1 MTSADTPSEAVA
13 ILLHRLNTKF
23 TNYSI
28 RNLQQHP
35 DYPSLL
41 SINHTLNQLQ
51 IDNIALRATYE
62 QLQHELPKPLLVHTQ
77 EDGGTYRVVDNLDEE
92 QVYFVDKKGKL
103 QAQAKEAF
111 LKSWNG
117 VAMLVDEQTK
127 GIEQDYALNR
137 ARDFLDGAKLPL
149 ATLGLLLLVG
159 YVFFYTNHLSSG
171 FDYLFLLTKALGV
184 TMTIPLMIRLVDK
197 QNPFVNKLCHSSKA
211 GGKTDC
217 SSILDSPAARVL
229 GVLTWSEVGFLY
241 FTTLFFY
248 LLLFK
253 AHANVLVAA
262 LAVLAAPYTVY
273 SLYYQWKV
281 ARQWCRLCLAVQAVL
296 LLELAL
302 AIAYFSNVG
311 INPVSWPSI
320 LVLVL
325 IAVVMVSAYGLL
337 KPVLV
342 GWKSYQQ
349 QLPRLNRIKYKPAVF
364 QALLKEKAPMDMAGV
379 TPIQLANPEGEHQI
393 TIVSNPKCGPCVK
406 MHQKLS
412 GILKNKENVSVQEI
426 FLTSDN
432 KDSIAYRIATNM
444 LRLHQSADI
453 QIAKEAIAAYYEE
466 YSSDDEGWLQKYDQV
481 KEDNAKAEQTLEQHI
496 AWCRKK
502 EISATPLV
510 LYNGYRLPQEYS
522 VEDLDYLLD

>member
-13 ILLHRLNTKF
+13 TLLHRLNTKF

-103 QAQAKEAF
+103 QAQSKEAF

-127 GIEQDYALNR
+127 GVEQDYALNR

-149 ATLGLLLLVG
+149 AALGLLLLVV
-159 YVFFYTNHLSSG
+159 YVFFYTNHLISG

-184 TMTIPLMIRLVDK
+184 TMTIPLMIRLIDK
-197 QNPFVNKLCHSSKA
+197 QNPFVNKLCQSSKA

-241 FTTLFFY
+241 FTTLFGY
-248 LLLFK
+248 LLLFQ
-253 AHANVLVAA
+253 AHSNVLVAV

-281 ARQWCRLCLAVQAVL
+281 ARQWCRLCLAIQAVL

-302 AIAYFSNVG
+302 AIAYFSAAT
-311 INPVSWPSI
+311 IDPVSLPSI
-320 LVLVL
+320 MALVL
-325 IAVVMVSAYGLL
+325 ISVIVVSAYGLL

-349 QLPRLNRIKYKPAVF
+349 QFPRLNRIKYKQAVF
-364 QALLKEKAPMDMAGV
+364 QALLKEGSKLDISEV

-393 TIVSNPKCGPCVK
+393 TIISNPRCGPCVK

-426 FLTSDN
+426 FLTSGN
-432 KDSIAYRIATNM
+432 KDSIAYRIAASM
-444 LRLHQSADI
+444 LRLHQSAGS
-453 QIAKEAIAAYYEE
+453 QCKEAIAAYYEE

-481 KEDNAKAEQTLEQHI
+481 KEDNAKAEQTLGQHI

-510 LYNGYRLPQEYS
+510 LYNGYKLPQEYTL
-522 VEDLDYLLD
+522 EDLNYLTN